1 MSRGPVP
8 VKTPGGNQK
17 TPGATQF
24 LFLEHVLLGYILKIH
39 FFGQTEAINIILKEK
54 MHRFISPIHR
64 DKAVLENKPL

>member
-8 VKTPGGNQK
+8 VKTPGGNQR

-24 LFLEHVLLGYILKIH
+24 LFLEYILKIH

-64 DKAVLENKPL
+64 DKAILENKPL